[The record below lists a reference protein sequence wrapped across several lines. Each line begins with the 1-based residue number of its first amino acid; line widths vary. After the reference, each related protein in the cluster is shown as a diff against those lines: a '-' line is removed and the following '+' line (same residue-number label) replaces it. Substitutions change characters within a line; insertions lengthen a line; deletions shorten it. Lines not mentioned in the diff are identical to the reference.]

1 MGAKIIPHLMA
12 KVGASEPA
20 SHELMMIPFDGLP
33 GPVNTDLAMPD
44 YIFDASRAPRE
55 SQGPAKLLVS
65 DQMESLLGW
74 YV

>member
-1 MGAKIIPHLMA
+1 
-12 KVGASEPA
+12 
-20 SHELMMIPFDGLP
+20 MMVPYDGLIT
-33 GPVNTDLAMPD
+33 GPLPNEPFLAPD